1 MDANARVDYFRSEI
15 EGKIAT
21 LRSEMNDRQ
30 KLVDAKIVALEESLN
45 RAIRELRRI

>member
-1 MDANARVDYFRSEI
+1 MDVNARVDYFRSEI

-21 LRSEMNDRQ
+21 LRTEMTERQ
-30 KLVDAKIVALEESLN
+30 KAVDAKITSLEETLN